1 MPSEITMPQLSD
13 TMTEGTLVK
22 WHKAEGQSVRSG
34 EELADVETDKAT
46 MPMEAFDS
54 GTLAFQAV
62 PEGTKVAVG
71 GLLGVLALAGEDVAQ
86 IKQQY
91 AAHAAESP
99 SSATQPAQAQQ
110 APAAPAPAASP
121 AAVSS
126 ASPAV
131 NEGPVRASP
140 LARKIAKDLGLDLRT
155 IRGSGPNGRIVQ
167 QDVLAHAAAPKAAA
181 PVPVTAKPT
190 PQRAPEA
197 RLAPGQTQKVPLTK
211 MRSAIAAAMA
221 RSKQTI
227 PHFYITVDV
236 DMQAVSQLRAWMN
249 KALEPQGQRL
259 SLGDFVTRATALALV
274 AHPDFNGTF
283 DGQQLT
289 RYGDVHLG
297 LAVALPE
304 GLIVP
309 VLRDAQS
316 LDLRQTR
323 QRSSEL
329 VESARQGRLKPHEM
343 SGATFTI
350 TNLGQYEVREFGA
363 IVNPPQVAIL
373 AVGTAQQ
380 RAVVREG
387 AVVPRW
393 MMSLTLSCDHRAVDG
408 AGAAE
413 FLRTLRGLLEEP
425 GQLIVG

>member
-22 WHKAEGQSVRSG
+22 WHKSEGQSVRSG

-54 GTLAFQAV
+54 GTLALQAV

-71 GLLGVLALAGEDVAQ
+71 GLMGVIALAGEDVAQ

-91 AAHAAESP
+91 AARAAESP
-99 SSATQPAQAQQ
+99 SSAAQPAQAQQ
-110 APAAPAPAASP
+110 EPPAPAASP
-121 AAVSS
+121 VGVSS
-126 ASPAV
+126 ASTAV

-167 QDVLAHAAAPKAAA
+167 QDVLARAAAPKKPMPA
-181 PVPVTAKPT
+181 PVAAKPAL
-190 PQRAPEA
+190 QRAPEA
-197 RLAPGQTQKVPLTK
+197 GLAPGQTQKVPLTK

-259 SLGDFVTRATALALV
+259 SLGDFVTRATALALGV
-274 AHPDFNGTF
+274 HPDFNGTF

-316 LDLRQTR
+316 LDLRQIR

-350 TNLGQYEVREFGA
+350 TNLGQYEVRAFGA

-425 GQLIVG
+425 GQLLPI